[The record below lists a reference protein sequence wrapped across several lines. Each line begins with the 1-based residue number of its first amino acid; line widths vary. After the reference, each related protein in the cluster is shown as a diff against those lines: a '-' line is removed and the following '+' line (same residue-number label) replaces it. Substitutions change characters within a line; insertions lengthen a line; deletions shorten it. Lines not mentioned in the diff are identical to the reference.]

1 MDNTD
6 HDMQGETGQAGLPAL
21 STDELQALAI
31 HALED
36 LKAVNVQVLDVQELT
51 SITDRM
57 IIASGTS
64 SRHVKS
70 LADHVALKAKQAG
83 NPPLGVEGEQNAEWI
98 LIDLGDVIIHVM
110 QPETREFYALEK
122 LWSVGSERPDAG

>member
-1 MDNTD
+1 MDNGN
-6 HDMQGETGQAGLPAL
+6 HDRQGETGQGDLPVL
-21 STDELQALAI
+21 STDELQALAVN
-31 HALED
+31 ALED
-36 LKAVNVQVLDVQELT
+36 LKAVDVRVLDVQELT

-83 NPPLGVEGEQNAEWI
+83 NSPLGVEGEQNAEWI
-98 LIDLGDVIIHVM
+98 LIDLGDVIVHVM
-110 QPETREFYALEK
+110 LPETREFYALEK
-122 LWSVGSERPDAG
+122 LWSVGGERADAT